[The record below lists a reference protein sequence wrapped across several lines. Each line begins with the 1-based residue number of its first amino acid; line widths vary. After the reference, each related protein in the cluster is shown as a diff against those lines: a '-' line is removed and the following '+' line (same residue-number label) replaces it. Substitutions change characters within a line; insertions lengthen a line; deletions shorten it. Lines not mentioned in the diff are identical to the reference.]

1 MHSTLAQEWGAA
13 WPLPAISIALLVILS
28 LLRFVVPA
36 DERGRVKAAMFF
48 AGAYLTAVIGFG
60 LFHRP
65 LPMAGHHDWLRLFS
79 LMLFAFAA
87 VIASGLVLFDVVLAR
102 RELPRILRDVV
113 QGVAYLI
120 TAAIVLTRSEVDVTK
135 VFTASVLTTAVLGL
149 ALQDTLG
156 NVVAGLALQLERDFE
171 VGDWISLEKGGVMGR
186 IREVRWR
193 ATTIVTKNGD
203 LMLIPNAAITRGT
216 IVNYSRPTA
225 AHRQAVQVR
234 VHFRHPPG
242 QVRDTI
248 VAAVRAL
255 PFVRVDPP
263 TDCVLQE
270 FNEDASTYTCRY
282 WIDDVQRDDALDSQ
296 VRSAIWYAL
305 HRAGME
311 IPIPSRN
318 VTMTENN
325 EDRVQRKQDEDY
337 AQRIDALS
345 RVDVFRA
352 LDAGKIDRLS
362 RRLRHVV
369 FGPGEVI
376 LRQGDPGDSLYV
388 IRTGQVAVRIGV
400 LGAWKE
406 VASLGDGQFFGEMSL
421 MTGESRTATV
431 VAVTHVECFVV
442 DKQAVQE
449 ILEEKPEL
457 AATISEILTR
467 RQQELTAEAATTVPT
482 HPQTKQQLTSR
493 IAAFFGIGTPKG
505 RS

>member
-1 MHSTLAQEWGAA
+1 MHPTLAQEWGAA
-13 WPLPAISIALLVILS
+13 WPLPAISIALMVILS

-36 DERGRVKAAMFF
+36 DERGRVKAALFF
-48 AGAYLTAVIGFG
+48 AGAYLTTVTAFG
-60 LFHRP
+60 LLHRP
-65 LPMAGHHDWLRLFS
+65 FPQSGHHDWLRLLS
-79 LMLFAFAA
+79 LMLFSFAA
-87 VIASGLVLFDVVLAR
+87 VITSGLVLFDVVLAR

-171 VGDWISLEKGGVMGR
+171 VGDWISLEKGVMGR

-203 LMLIPNAAITRGT
+203 LTLIPNAAITRGT
-216 IVNYSRPTA
+216 IVNYSRPTS
-225 AHRQAVQVR
+225 AHRQWVHVR

-263 TDCVLQE
+263 TDAVLQE
-270 FNEDASTYTCRY
+270 FNDDACVYACRY
-282 WIDDVQRDDALDSQ
+282 WIDDVQRDDSLDSQ

-318 VTMTENN
+318 VTVTENN

-388 IRTGQVAVRIGV
+388 IRTGKVAVRIGV

-431 VAVTHVECFVV
+431 VAATHVECFVV

-467 RQQELTAEAATTVPT
+467 RQQELTAEVATTVPT
-482 HPQTKQQLTSR
+482 HPQTKQQLMAR
-493 IAAFFGIGTPKG
+493 IATFFGLRK
-505 RS
+505 S

>member
-1 MHSTLAQEWGAA
+1 MHPTLAQEWGAA
-13 WPLPAISIALLVILS
+13 WPLPAISIALLIILS
-28 LLRFVVPA
+28 LLRMVVPTA
-36 DERGRVKAAMFF
+36 ERGRVKAGLFF
-48 AGAYLTAVIGFG
+48 GGAYLIAVLAFG
-60 LFHRP
+60 LLHRP
-65 LPMAGHHDWLRLFS
+65 LPLPGHHDWLRMLASLLFS
-79 LMLFAFAA
+79 FAA
-87 VIASGLVLFDVVLAR
+87 VITAGLLLFDVVLAR

-193 ATTIVTKNGD
+193 ATTIVTKSGD
-203 LMLIPNAAITRGT
+203 LMLIPNSAITRGT
-216 IVNYSRPTA
+216 IVNYSRPTS
-225 AHRQAVQVR
+225 AHRQAVSVR
-234 VHFRHPPG
+234 VQFRHPPG
-242 QVRDTI
+242 EVRDTI
-248 VAAVRAL
+248 IAAVRSL
-255 PFVRVDPP
+255 PFVRPEP
-263 TDCVLQE
+263 SPDCVLQE
-270 FNEDASTYTCRY
+270 FNEDACSYVCRY
-282 WIDDVQRDDALDSQ
+282 WMDDVQRDDVHDSA
-296 VRSAIWYAL
+296 VRSVIWYAL

-311 IPIPSRN
+311 IAVPSRN

-325 EDRVQRKQDEDY
+325 EDRLQRKQDEDY

-352 LDAGKIDRLS
+352 LDGARIDRLS

-369 FGPGEVI
+369 FGPGEVV

-388 IRTGQVAVRIGV
+388 IRSGRVAVRIGV
-400 LGAWKE
+400 LGAYKE
-406 VASLGDGQFFGEMSL
+406 VATLTDGQFFGEMSL
-421 MTGESRTATV
+421 MTGESRTATI
-431 VAVTHVECFVV
+431 VAVTHVDCFIV
-442 DKQAVQE
+442 DKQAFQE
-449 ILEEKPEL
+449 ILDEKPEL

-467 RQQELTAEAATTVPT
+467 RQQELSAEASATVPA

-493 IAAFFGIGTPKG
+493 IAAFFGLGK
-505 RS
+505 S